1 MNNYLMELNR
11 KKEEE
16 IWKVNKSGFLFLI
29 KFGEFSTRRKLYR
42 NPARRE
48 NLGTGTI
55 GRKLYRNPVRR
66 EETGTRN
73 DGRKL
78 YRNPVRREETGTG
91 NDRKKVVPESG
102 TSGRIQRTG
111 SDRKKVVPE
120 SGTSGRIREQTAIRR
135 KLYRN
140 PVRQVGSENRQRSEE
155 SCAEIRYVR

>member
-48 NLGTGTI
+48 NLGTG
-55 GRKLYRNPVRR
+55 
-66 EETGTRN
+66 
-73 DGRKL
+73 
-78 YRNPVRREETGTG
+78 
-91 NDRKKVVPESG
+91 
-102 TSGRIQRTG
+102 

-120 SGTSGRIREQTAIRR
+120 SGTQRKSGNRKQIEAHQIGCVFCVQQKRKSEADNMGKNQTVTD
-135 KLYRN
+135 RN
-140 PVRQVGSENRQRSEE
+140 DIIILSKEVGKPL
-155 SCAEIRYVR
+155 IIK

>member
-48 NLGTGTI
+48 NLG
-55 GRKLYRNPVRR
+55 
-66 EETGTRN
+66 
-73 DGRKL
+73 
-78 YRNPVRREETGTG
+78 
-91 NDRKKVVPESG
+91 
-102 TSGRIQRTG
+102 TG